1 MAEPVKEAT
10 SDTKAGLQVR
20 IYGMAAADLC
30 TGYLGLSMV
39 LWMFPL
45 LNFFFP
51 LKMKEGDSIMGSS
64 LSDVGGS

>member
-1 MAEPVKEAT
+1 
-10 SDTKAGLQVR
+10 
-20 IYGMAAADLC
+20 MAAADLC
-30 TGYLGLSMV
+30 TGYLGLSTV

-64 LSDVGGS
+64 LSAVGGS